1 MLGKY
6 KIRLLLLL
14 LLLLVGGVLALLT
27 DRFLAQDYSMRQ
39 NEHRLKFGAVYMTLN
54 NPFYEI
60 IDEEI
65 RAVVENHGDILISR
79 DPALSVSRQAE
90 EIQALIDSGIDVLFL
105 NAVDWQKIGPALE
118 IAYKAHVPV
127 IVIDT
132 NVEDDKLVACTI
144 VSDNYLAGVECAEHL
159 AANAQ
164 GGNIVLLKHSE
175 AKSAVDRIQGFMD
188 TIQKY
193 PSFNIIDA
201 AECKGQLELAMPAM
215 EQLLAKHRDID
226 IVMALNDPAAMGAMA
241 ALKNAG
247 QLQNVRVYGVDGAP
261 ETKEMIA
268 DGHMT
273 ATALQSPRTIGR
285 IAAARAYEILAGIH
299 GDKLIK
305 LPTDLLTRENVF
317 RYNIAGWD

>member
-1 MLGKY
+1 MLEKY
-6 KIRLLLLL
+6 KKRLLLLL
-14 LLLLVGGVLALLT
+14 LLLLVGGVLALQT
-27 DRFLAQDYSMRQ
+27 DRLLAHDYSMRQ
-39 NEHRLKFGAVYMTLN
+39 NEHRRKFGAVYMTLN

-65 RAVVENHGDILISR
+65 RATVENHGDILLSR
-79 DPALSVSRQAE
+79 DPALCVSRQTE

-127 IVIDT
+127 IAIDT

-159 AANAQ
+159 AANAP

-193 PSFNIIDA
+193 PSFKIIDA

-215 EQLLAKHRDID
+215 EQLLAKHGDID

-247 QLQNVRVYGVDGAP
+247 RLQNVRVYGVDGAP

-268 DGHMT
+268 GGHMT
-273 ATALQSPRTIGR
+273 ATALQSPRAIGR

>member
-14 LLLLVGGVLALLT
+14 LLLFVGGVMALLT
-27 DRFLAQDYSMRQ
+27 DSLLAQDYSMRQ

-65 RAVVENHGDILISR
+65 RAAVENHGDILISR
-79 DPALSVSRQAE
+79 DPALSVSRQTE

-159 AANAQ
+159 VTNAP

-175 AKSAVDRIQGFMD
+175 VKSAVDRIQGFMD

-215 EQLLAKHRDID
+215 EQLLAKHGDID

-241 ALKNAG
+241 ALKNVSR
-247 QLQNVRVYGVDGAP
+247 LQNVRVYGVDGAP

-268 DGHMT
+268 AGHMT
-273 ATALQSPRTIGR
+273 ATVLQSPRAIGR
-285 IAAARAYEILAGIH
+285 IAVARAYEILAGIS